1 MDGLRLG
8 VLASGRGSD
17 LQSLLDAHAGGR
29 IKSRVAVLIS
39 DKADARALQRARDH
53 NVPAEAI
60 VPDSTLMGPDR
71 RRQHEERVAKI
82 LTHYKADLVV
92 LAGYMRL
99 LSAGFVSRFP
109 NKIVNIHPALLP
121 SFPGLHG
128 QRQALDWGVRI
139 AGCTTHFVDE
149 RTDHG
154 PVLLQ
159 AAVAVAKG
167 ETEESLSRRILE
179 LEHHILPRTIHLLE
193 QGRARVE
200 GRRVVLDPDESWAKR
215 FPTVP
220 GALYGEGY

>member
-17 LQSLLDAHAGGR
+17 LQSLLDAHGAGR
-29 IKSRVAVLIS
+29 IRSRVGVVVS
-39 DKADARALQRARDH
+39 DKADARALLRAREHD
-53 NVPAEAI
+53 VPAEAI
-60 VPDSTLMGPDR
+60 VPDATLLGADR
-71 RRQHEERVAKI
+71 RRHHEERVAKI
-82 LTHYKADLVV
+82 LAHYKVDLVV

-99 LSAGFVSRFP
+99 LSPDFVGRFP

-128 QRQALDWGVRI
+128 QKQALDWGVRI

-159 AAVAVAKG
+159 AAVAVDIG
-167 ETEESLSRRILE
+167 ETEDSLSRRILE
-179 LEHHILPRTIHLLE
+179 LEHQILPRTIHLLE
-193 QGRARVE
+193 QGRVRVE
-200 GRRVVLDPDESWAKR
+200 GRRALVDPDESWTRR
-215 FPTVP
+215 FPVIA
-220 GALYGEGY
+220 GALYGQGY